1 MLKHWFWFSA
11 TVLVVVWY
19 SSITIYVAIRG
30 AADIKHMLRNLAR
43 QQDRKREQNR
53 STPA

>member
-11 TVLVVVWY
+11 TMLVVIWY

-30 AADIKHMLRNLAR
+30 AADIKHMLRNLA
-43 QQDRKREQNR
+43 QGQERKREQNG
-53 STPA
+53 STPS